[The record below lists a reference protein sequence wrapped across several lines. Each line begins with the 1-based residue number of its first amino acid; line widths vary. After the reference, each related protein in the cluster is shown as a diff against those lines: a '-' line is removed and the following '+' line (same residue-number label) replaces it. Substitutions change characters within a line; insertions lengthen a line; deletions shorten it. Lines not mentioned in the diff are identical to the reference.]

1 MDKIK
6 DSSMLLSI
14 INSVGLVGIT
24 FYFYKQLESIRSD
37 LFRVTQTLSG
47 VVKKV
52 TDLDKINQS
61 ENEMLRNLNRQ
72 IKKINQ
78 KIEEIPS
85 LDSIDDLKLDI
96 NEIFKT
102 LENND
107 IIVRKRKRNRKKH
120 EDELSENEDNF
131 ETLKSLDLTLNS
143 NSLEKSNVKELKV
156 ENLNNDEELI
166 NEVRKHLKN

>member
-52 TDLDKINQS
+52 TELDKINQS

>member
-52 TDLDKINQS
+52 TELDKINQS

-131 ETLKSLDLTLNS
+131 ETLKSLDLTPNS